1 MPAHLTTTLTAA
13 VVGGALIAATASA
26 GQRGVINQVQV
37 SAATVEAGTAVV
49 FTARGT
55 NPCGAV
61 NLTFGDGAVV
71 TYPISELP
79 ATIQYVFTKAGAYRV
94 VARGMGNCDGEAS
107 VPVRVLEASL
117 PPTAPAAATPAKEED
132 AAASRAGLDRNGDG
146 VVRRNEWPGDDR
158 SFNAH
163 DWNRDGLLSG
173 DEIQEAE
180 RAEAGRRAAD
190 DRAARSRQANEAVE
204 KRFTDLDRNRDGR
217 ITRDE
222 WNGSRSEFEALDTN
236 SDWVLTR
243 AEMGP
248 PAPEPEGAGTAKAL
262 LVQADR
268 RWTDTGIDVRLTDRI
283 SFTATGQIR
292 LSSERTDLSGP
303 EGSSSGRRIPT
314 APVPQAAAGVLI
326 ARIGESE
333 AFAVGTRT
341 APVRAP
347 RTGRLFLGINDDR
360 TADNQG
366 AFRVEVT
373 VERSP
378 R

>member
-1 MPAHLTTTLTAA
+1 MPAHPIRAFTAA
-13 VVGGALIAATASA
+13 ALGGVLTVATPFA
-26 GQRGVINQVQV
+26 GQRGVLNEIHG
-37 SAATVEAGTAVV
+37 SAATVEAGTAIT
-49 FTARGT
+49 FTARGV

-61 NLTFGDGAVV
+61 NLTFGDGTVV

-79 ATIQYVFTKAGAYRV
+79 ADIKYVFPKPGTYRV
-94 VARGMGNCDGEAS
+94 IARGMGNCDGEAS
-107 VPVRVLEASL
+107 VPVRVLDASVPATT
-117 PPTAPAAATPAKEED
+117 PPSPARGTEPNPAEGTT
-132 AAASRAGLDRNGDG
+132 GLDRNRDG

-173 DEIQEAE
+173 DEINEAE
-180 RAEAGRRAAD
+180 RAEAGRRAAED
-190 DRAARSRQANEAVE
+190 LAARTRQTTAASE

-222 WNGSRSEFEALDTN
+222 WNGSRDEFEALDKN

-243 AEMGP
+243 TELAP
-248 PAPEPEGAGTAKAL
+248 PAPLTESTVAPRAVV
-262 LVQADR
+262 VQADR
-268 RWTDTGIDVRLTDRI
+268 RWTDTGIDVRLTERI
-283 SFTATGQIR
+283 SLVATGQIQ
-292 LSSERTDLSGP
+292 LSSERTDVAGPQGSPSGQ
-303 EGSSSGRRIPT
+303 RIAG
-314 APVPQAAAGVLI
+314 APVPQAVAGVLI
-326 ARIGESE
+326 ARIGDSE
-333 AFAVGTRT
+333 PFDVGTRT

-347 RTGRLFLGINDDR
+347 RNGRLFLGVNDSR

>member
-1 MPAHLTTTLTAA
+1 M
-13 VVGGALIAATASA
+13 AATGFA
-26 GQRGVINQVQV
+26 GQRGMLNEVQG
-37 SAATVEAGTAVV
+37 SPATIEAGMAVT
-49 FTARGT
+49 FTARGS

-61 NLTFGDGAVV
+61 NLTFGDGTVV

-79 ATIQYVFTKAGAYRV
+79 ATIKYVFAKPGTYRV

-117 PPTAPAAATPAKEED
+117 PPTAPGRGREREAD
-132 AAASRAGLDRNGDG
+132 GGSVGLDRNGDG
-146 VVRRNEWPGDDR
+146 LVRRNEWPGDDR

-173 DEIQEAE
+173 DEIAEAE
-180 RAEAGRRAAD
+180 RADAWRRAAD
-190 DRAARSRQANEAVE
+190 DRAARSRQAAEAAE

-222 WNGSRSEFEALDTN
+222 WNGSRDEFEALDKN

>member
-1 MPAHLTTTLTAA
+1 MPAHLTR
-13 VVGGALIAATASA
+13 ALIATALGSVMLAATAFA
-26 GQRGVINQVQV
+26 GQRGAINEVQG
-37 SAATVEAGTAVV
+37 SAATVEAGTTIT
-49 FTARGT
+49 FTARGS

-61 NLTFGDGAVV
+61 NLTFGDGTVV

-79 ATIQYVFTKAGAYRV
+79 ATIKYVFAKPGTYRV
-94 VARGMGNCDGEAS
+94 VARGMGNCDGDAS

-117 PPTAPAAATPAKEED
+117 PPTPPARGREPEAAEG
-132 AAASRAGLDRNGDG
+132 SVGLDRNGDG
-146 VVRRNEWPGDDR
+146 LVRRNEWPGDDG

-163 DWNRDGLLSG
+163 DWNRDGVLSG
-173 DEIQEAE
+173 DEITEAE

-190 DRAARSRQANEAVE
+190 DRAARSRQAAEAVE

-222 WNGSRSEFEALDTN
+222 WNGSRDEFEALDKN

-243 AEMGP
+243 AEIGP
-248 PAPEPEGAGTAKAL
+248 PAPTPEDADHPKTV

-283 SFTATGQIR
+283 SFAATGQIR
-292 LSSERTDLSGP
+292 LSSDRTDLSGP

-333 AFAVGTRT
+333 AFDVGTRT

-347 RTGRLFLGINDDR
+347 RNGRLFLGINDDR
-360 TADNQG
+360 IADNQG
-366 AFRVEVT
+366 TFRVEVT
-373 VERSP
+373 VERAP

>member
-1 MPAHLTTTLTAA
+1 MPAHLTR
-13 VVGGALIAATASA
+13 ALIATALGGVLMAATAFA
-26 GQRGVINQVQV
+26 GQRGVLNEVQG
-37 SAATVEAGTAVV
+37 SAATVEAGTPIT
-49 FTARGT
+49 FTARGS

-61 NLTFGDGAVV
+61 NLAFGDGSVV

-79 ATIQYVFTKAGAYRV
+79 ATIQYVFAKPGTYRV

-107 VPVRVLEASL
+107 VPVRVLAASP
-117 PPTAPAAATPAKEED
+117 PPTAPAAVAVGKEPD
-132 AAASRAGLDRNGDG
+132 AAEGDVGLDRNGDG
-146 VVRRNEWPGDDR
+146 LVRRNEWPGDDR

-173 DEIQEAE
+173 DEIKEAE

-190 DRAARSRQANEAVE
+190 DRAARSRQATEAIE

-222 WNGSRSEFEALDTN
+222 WNGSRNEFEALDTN

-248 PAPEPEGAGTAKAL
+248 PVPTTDGAVGPRAV

-283 SFTATGQIR
+283 SFAATGQIR
-292 LSSERTDLSGP
+292 LSSEKTDLSGP
-303 EGSSSGRRIPT
+303 EGSSSGRRNPA

-333 AFAVGTRT
+333 AFDVGTRT

-347 RTGRLFLGINDDR
+347 RNGRLFLGINDDR

>member
-1 MPAHLTTTLTAA
+1 MPAHLTRALTAT
-13 VVGGALIAATASA
+13 ALGSVLMAATAFA
-26 GQRGVINQVQV
+26 GQRGVLNEVRA
-37 SAATVEAGTAVV
+37 SAATVEAGTAIT
-49 FTARGT
+49 FTARGS

-71 TYPISELP
+71 TYPIRELP
-79 ATIQYVFTKAGAYRV
+79 ATIEYVFAKPGGYRV

-107 VPVRVLEASL
+107 VPVRVLAAPR
-117 PPTAPAAATPAKEED
+117 PPTAPAPVARGKEPD
-132 AAASRAGLDRNGDG
+132 AAEANVGLDRNGDG
-146 VVRRNEWPGDDR
+146 LVRRNEWPGDDR

-173 DEIQEAE
+173 DEIKEAE
-180 RAEAGRRAAD
+180 QAEAGRRAAD
-190 DRAARSRQANEAVE
+190 DRAARSRQATEAVE
-204 KRFTDLDRNRDGR
+204 KRFADLDRNRDGR

-222 WNGSRSEFEALDTN
+222 WNGSRNEFEALDTN

-248 PAPEPEGAGTAKAL
+248 PAPPTEGADGPKAV

-283 SFTATGQIR
+283 SFAATGQIR

-303 EGSSSGRRIPT
+303 EGSSSGRRNPT

-333 AFAVGTRT
+333 AFDVGTRT

-347 RTGRLFLGINDDR
+347 RNGRLFLGINDDR

>member
-1 MPAHLTTTLTAA
+1 MPAHLTR
-13 VVGGALIAATASA
+13 ALIATALGSVMLAATAFA
-26 GQRGVINQVQV
+26 GQRGAINEVQG
-37 SAATVEAGTAVV
+37 SAATVEAGTTIT
-49 FTARGT
+49 FTARGS

-61 NLTFGDGAVV
+61 NLTFGDGTVV

-79 ATIQYVFTKAGAYRV
+79 ATIKYVFAKPGTYRV

-117 PPTAPAAATPAKEED
+117 PPTAPAAAAGGKEAN
-132 AAASRAGLDRNGDG
+132 AAEGSVGLDHDGDG
-146 VVRRNEWPGDDR
+146 LVRRNEWPGDDG

-163 DWNRDGLLSG
+163 DWNRDGVLSG
-173 DEIQEAE
+173 DEITEAE

-190 DRAARSRQANEAVE
+190 DRAARSRQAAEAVE

-222 WNGSRSEFEALDTN
+222 WNGSRDEFEALDKN

-243 AEMGP
+243 AEIGP
-248 PAPEPEGAGTAKAL
+248 PAPTPEDADHPKTV

-292 LSSERTDLSGP
+292 LSTETTDLSGP
-303 EGSSSGRRIPT
+303 EGSASGRRIPT

-326 ARIGESE
+326 ARIGESQ
-333 AFAVGTRT
+333 AFDVGTRT

-347 RTGRLFLGINDDR
+347 RNGRLFLGINDDR
-360 TADNQG
+360 IADNQG
-366 AFRVEVT
+366 TFRVEVT
-373 VERSP
+373 VERAP